1 MHSTSYLIMNSII
14 INSIHTLIHE
24 AKNLE
29 TLLGK
34 EDGAELEEATLKII
48 ATVDAIK
55 EEHRHQF
62 GRFTSS
68 EMQQRALELSPNDS
82 AWKQIIDYSLVGNI
96 ESILSEC
103 YDSLLEELPNPNK
116 TITIIGSF
124 GSRKWQLFVLD
135 VIRHLKEQGCFKPDE
150 KGYVDTFEDTAG
162 GCDEI
167 TWDAACLL
175 IEEAQ

>member
-1 MHSTSYLIMNSII
+1 MNSII
-14 INSIHTLIHE
+14 TNNLHTLIHE

-34 EDGAELEEATLKII
+34 EDGAELEETTLKII

-55 EEHRHQF
+55 EEHRRQF
-62 GRFTSS
+62 GRFTNS
-68 EMQQRALELSPNDS
+68 EMQRKALELFPEDA
-82 AWKQIIDYSLVGNI
+82 AWKQIIDNSLVENI
-96 ESILSEC
+96 ASILSEC
-103 YDSLLEELPNPNK
+103 YKSLLEELPNPNK
-116 TITIIGSF
+116 TMAIMGSF

-135 VIRHLKEQGCFKPDE
+135 VICQLKKQGCFKPDE
-150 KGYVDTFEDTAG
+150 TGWMDNFEDTAG

-175 IEEAQ
+175 IEEAE